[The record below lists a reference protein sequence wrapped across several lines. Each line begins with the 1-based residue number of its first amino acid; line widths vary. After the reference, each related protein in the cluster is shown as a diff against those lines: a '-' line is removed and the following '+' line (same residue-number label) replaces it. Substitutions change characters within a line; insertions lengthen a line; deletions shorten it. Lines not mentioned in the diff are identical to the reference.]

1 MNLFPGDTLAQI
13 LGLWDERDAI
23 LDIVE
28 KLPQVFC
35 HQDAFRKNL
44 FARGGKTVAI
54 DWGYLGNAPVGAE
67 LAALVAGSIILFEV
81 PVDQVQEMDRICFAG
96 YLQGLHDAGWDGDP
110 KLVRKGYAVS
120 CLLRYPVAGGVG
132 EMLPALLDQE
142 IRSRMEGALDHPAE
156 EIERTNPAFAS
167 YIQSLILEALK
178 LLGMKNLLSLV
189 GSIGVHMI
197 QLRIQGRK

>member
-1 MNLFPGDTLAQI
+1 
-13 LGLWDERDAI
+13 
-23 LDIVE
+23 
-28 KLPQVFC
+28 
-35 HQDAFRKNL
+35 
-44 FARGGKTVAI
+44 
-54 DWGYLGNAPVGAE
+54 
-67 LAALVAGSIILFEV
+67 
-81 PVDQVQEMDRICFAG
+81 
-96 YLQGLHDAGWDGDP
+96 
-110 KLVRKGYAVS
+110 
-120 CLLRYPVAGGVG
+120 
-132 EMLPALLDQE
+132 MLPALLDQE